1 MGNNN
6 SSEVFLNLSDAP
18 WTPAATGVQ
27 RQIMGYDTS
36 VMLVKVRFEKDAIGE
51 KHSHPHAQ
59 TTCVVSGS
67 FLVEVDDRQQVLSA
81 GDGFYIPPGAVHGV
95 KCLEAGVLLD
105 AFSPCREDFL

>member
-1 MGNNN
+1 MTNNE
-6 SSEVFLNLSDAP
+6 SSSIFLQLSETP
-18 WTPAATGVQ
+18 WTPAGTGVE
-27 RQIMGYDTS
+27 RQIMGYDPS
-36 VMLVKVRFEKDAIGE
+36 VMLVKVRFEKGAIGE

-59 TTCVVSGS
+59 TTSVVSGS
-67 FLVEVDDRQQVLSA
+67 FAVEVDGEEQVLAA

>member
-1 MGNNN
+1 
-6 SSEVFLNLSDAP
+6 
-18 WTPAATGVQ
+18 
-27 RQIMGYDTS
+27 
-36 VMLVKVRFEKDAIGE
+36 
-51 KHSHPHAQ
+51 
-59 TTCVVSGS
+59 VVSGS